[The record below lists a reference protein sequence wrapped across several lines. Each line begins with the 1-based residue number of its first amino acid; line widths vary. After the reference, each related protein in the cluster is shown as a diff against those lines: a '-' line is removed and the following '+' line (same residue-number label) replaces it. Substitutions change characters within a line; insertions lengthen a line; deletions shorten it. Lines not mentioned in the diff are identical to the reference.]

1 MRELESVGILLTD
14 GTITGLPSSDLVA
27 WLNQHLTFNATLES
41 LGFGIKGVEGGSIII
56 SGRTDQIYI
65 SSVDGS
71 TVTEIPALN
80 SYAQVIVDTNLTLNF
95 DVPAANTDKT
105 IIRHLSSGTGS
116 TGNLVVNAAGDG
128 SLDIEL
134 ANDLDDSVFNGN
146 LTVNGDGADLIK
158 TGEKT
163 LVLNGNVNTSNAV
176 VAREGTLALNGS
188 ANNIGTLT
196 LSSASAD
203 EPVRVV
209 IGGTTTAT
217 LADDAE
223 GGSLQISAGGTLK
236 TAGDSTLDQATTIS
250 GAGRLNVQ
258 EGSSL
263 TLAGEAGCSE
273 PP

>member
-1 MRELESVGILLTD
+1 M
-14 GTITGLPSSDLVA
+14 
-27 WLNQHLTFNATLES
+27 
-41 LGFGIKGVEGGSIII
+41 EGGSIII

-163 LVLNGNVNTSNAV
+163 LVLSYTQLV
-176 VAREGTLALNGS
+176 
-188 ANNIGTLT
+188 
-196 LSSASAD
+196 
-203 EPVRVV
+203 
-209 IGGTTTAT
+209 
-217 LADDAE
+217 
-223 GGSLQISAGGTLK
+223 GGSNPSPCTKDFLL
-236 TAGDSTLDQATTIS
+236 
-250 GAGRLNVQ
+250 
-258 EGSSL
+258 
-263 TLAGEAGCSE
+263 
-273 PP
+273 

>member
-1 MRELESVGILLTD
+1 M
-14 GTITGLPSSDLVA
+14 P
-27 WLNQHLTFNATLES
+27 
-41 LGFGIKGVEGGSIII
+41 
-56 SGRTDQIYI
+56 
-65 SSVDGS
+65 
-71 TVTEIPALN
+71 
-80 SYAQVIVDTNLTLNF
+80 
-95 DVPAANTDKT
+95 DKT

-163 LVLNGNVNTSNAV
+163 LMLNGNVNTSNAV

-258 EGSSL
+258 EGSSPPWQGKP
-263 TLAGEAGCSE
+263 ACSE